1 MIMVLFTKTLKE
13 RRSLLTVKIMK
24 MLKFN
29 VLLAGIIITNLIAC
43 KTDESKKI
51 DDGQT
56 TDTLIS
62 EIPEVRMGNFYPDSI
77 SKSKA
82 VILADTIIYYTV
94 IKNPDPDDDWQEKCL
109 SRLNRKALANIVFN
123 AIYNGRLT
131 PYNFKT
137 EAPMTIEEVKV
148 LDKENPRSQ
157 IAKMEFTEEWYF
169 DETNLVFAKR
179 VNSIMLGYERRSSE
193 GEVKYTA
200 GVKVYLTGDMK
211 KIK

>member
-1 MIMVLFTKTLKE
+1 
-13 RRSLLTVKIMK
+13 MK
-24 MLKFN
+24 
-29 VLLAGIIITNLIAC
+29 NLQI
-43 KTDESKKI
+43 
-51 DDGQT
+51 
-56 TDTLIS
+56 TLILVVIVMTILMSCKSSEEDDKQTNISSDTMLS
-62 EIPEVRMGNFYPDSI
+62 EIPEVRMGNFYADSTNE
-77 SKSKA
+77 SNS
-82 VILADTIIYYTV
+82 VVLADTIIYYTV
-94 IKNPDPDDDWQEKCL
+94 IKNPDPEDDWQEQCL

-137 EAPMTIEEVKV
+137 ESPMTIEEVKA

-169 DETNLVFAKR
+169 NETDLTFSKR

-200 GVKVYLTGDMK
+200 GVKVYLTGAKK
-211 KIK
+211 KIEKI